1 MHEFRGHVKVK
12 HNIRLSETPIFIVF
26 FITSAIFLAEI
37 PTASKLPVISF
48 NYQPTTLA
56 PGSKR

>member
-1 MHEFRGHVKVK
+1 MHDFRVHIKVK
-12 HNIRLSETPIFIVF
+12 HNIRLLETPIFIVF
-26 FITSAIFLAEI
+26 FITSAIFLAQI

-56 PGSKR
+56 PSSKS